1 MLLEFKT
8 KNYKSFKDEL
18 FFSMIPAPKQKG
30 LDYSVFHKEINGK
43 IYKSLST
50 SVIYGANASG
60 KTSVIEAMDVFKN
73 IILRGNI
80 KNSLP
85 QNINAAADNLE
96 MIPNIDNDKKKP
108 VNFNIKF
115 IEDNI
120 LFEYGI
126 SIDVG
131 VYATKDS
138 VREILSETLSVDNN
152 LIFNRNTKTIE
163 FYKINSIER
172 YLIKNFKG
180 NEKSLIEIAGSNI
193 NREELFLV
201 NGFKNIFSQIL
212 VDKIINWFRNKFI
225 TICRADSLMVSPQ
238 YDREKIKFFKSSTV
252 NDIAKIMGSINDIGY
267 VYTDE
272 DATSHMVSVLNKK
285 KIFIPSNIFESYGT
299 FRFLNTVP
307 VLNIVL
313 KKGGTLII
321 DEFDA
326 SLHPMVVMNIVKI
339 FHNDDINVNKA
350 QLIFNTH
357 NPIFLNSNLFRRDEI
372 KFVERNEQSHYSE
385 IYSLSDFGTDGK
397 DGVRKG
403 EDYMKNYFVNKYGAI
418 RNIDFSSVFERLVKT
433 EVKSE

>member
-1 MLLEFKT
+1 MLLEFKA
-8 KNYKSFKDEL
+8 KNYKSFKNEM

-30 LDYSVFHKEINGK
+30 LDYSVLRKEINNK
-43 IYKSLST
+43 LYKGLSS

-60 KTSVIEAMDVFKN
+60 KTSIIEAMDVYKS

-80 KNSLP
+80 RNATP

-96 MIPNIDNDKKKP
+96 MIPNVDNDKKEP
-108 VNFNIKF
+108 IEFNIKF

-126 SIDVG
+126 SIDIG
-131 VYATKDS
+131 LYATKDLS
-138 VREILSETLSVDNN
+138 REILSEKLFVDNN
-152 LIFNRNTKTIE
+152 LIFDRNTKTIE
-163 FYKINSIER
+163 FHKINFIEQ
-172 YLIKNFKG
+172 YLIKNFKE
-180 NEKSLIEIAGSNI
+180 NEKSLREIAGSNI
-193 NREELFLV
+193 NKEELFLV

-212 VDKIINWFRNKFI
+212 ADRITNWLNKKFI
-225 TICRADSLMVSPQ
+225 TIYMANTLLVSPQ
-238 YDREKIKFFKSSTV
+238 YDREKIQFFKSSPV

-267 VYTDE
+267 VYAKE
-272 DATSHMVSVLNKK
+272 DSSSHMVSVLNKK
-285 KIFIPSNIFESYGT
+285 KIFVPANIFESYGT
-299 FRFLNTVP
+299 FRFLNIVP
-307 VLNIVL
+307 ILTLVL
-313 KKGGTLII
+313 KKGGTLVV

-339 FHNDDINVNKA
+339 FHNDEININKA

-357 NPIFLNSNLFRRDEI
+357 NPIFLNSNFFRRDEI
-372 KFVERNEQSHYSE
+372 KFVERNEQTHFSE
-385 IYSLSDFGTDGK
+385 LYSLSDFGTDGK

-418 RNIDFSSVFERLVKT
+418 RDIDFSSVFEKLIKA

>member
-1 MLLEFKT
+1 MLLEFKA
-8 KNYKSFKDEL
+8 KNYKSFKNEI

-30 LDYSVFHKEINGK
+30 LDYSVLRKEINNK
-43 IYKSLST
+43 LYKGLSS

-60 KTSVIEAMDVFKN
+60 KTSIIEAMDVYKS

-80 KNSLP
+80 RNATP

-96 MIPNIDNDKKKP
+96 MIPNVDNDKKEP
-108 VNFNIKF
+108 IEFNIKF

-126 SIDVG
+126 SIDIG
-131 VYATKDS
+131 LYATKDLS
-138 VREILSETLSVDNN
+138 REILSEKLFVDNN
-152 LIFNRNTKTIE
+152 LIFDRNTKTIE
-163 FYKINSIER
+163 FHKINFIEQ
-172 YLIKNFKG
+172 YLIKNFKE
-180 NEKSLIEIAGSNI
+180 NEKSLREIAGSNI
-193 NREELFLV
+193 NKEELFLV

-212 VDKIINWFRNKFI
+212 ADRITNWLNKKFI
-225 TICRADSLMVSPQ
+225 TIYMANTLLVSPQ
-238 YDREKIKFFKSSTV
+238 YDREKIQFFKSSPV

-267 VYTDE
+267 VYAKE
-272 DATSHMVSVLNKK
+272 DSSSHMVSVLNKK
-285 KIFIPSNIFESYGT
+285 KIFVPANIFESYGT
-299 FRFLNTVP
+299 FRFLNIVP
-307 VLNIVL
+307 ILTLVL
-313 KKGGTLII
+313 KKGGTLVV

-339 FHNDDINVNKA
+339 FHNDEININKA

-357 NPIFLNSNLFRRDEI
+357 NPIFLNSNFFRRDEI
-372 KFVERNEQSHYSE
+372 KFVERNEQTHFSE
-385 IYSLSDFGTDGK
+385 LYSLSDFGTDGK

-418 RNIDFSSVFERLVKT
+418 RDIDFSSVFEKLIKA